1 MKARSVTLA
10 IAVLALWLVPSASLA
25 QGNSGK
31 TRLTICHIPPGNPD
45 ARRTMTVPE
54 PAWGAHESHGDTLGP
69 CDGYSERYDDGYGA
83 EPKRAKKAKKKK
95 GKKEYRSG
103 SDRGDA
109 DDEIEADDRAD
120 EREEIDEADSE
131 SAAEEVD
138 ENDERGRRERRRAE
152 RHERRSRDRSQA
164 PTDAGQTEEGAAPDD
179 AGDEEVGDEETGD
192 AGSGTVDARE
202 AEDDTAREPRAG
214 GRGKRG
220 AKLDAQ
226 TDDPGE
232 EERGFFRGMRQFFGF
247 GEDESADES
256 EE

>member
-1 MKARSVTLA
+1 MKSRSVTLA
-10 IAVLALWLVPSASLA
+10 IAVLALWLVPSDSLA

-31 TRLTICHIPPGNPD
+31 TRLTICHIPAGNPD

-83 EPKRAKKAKKKK
+83 DTKRAKKAKKKQ
-95 GKKEYRSG
+95 GKKEYRGG

-109 DDEIEADDRAD
+109 DDEIGADDRAD
-120 EREEIDEADSE
+120 EREEIDET
-131 SAAEEVD
+131 
-138 ENDERGRRERRRAE
+138 DERGRRERRRAE
-152 RHERRSRDRSQA
+152 RRERRSRDRSEAATDTSQA
-164 PTDAGQTEEGAAPDD
+164 EESAASDD
-179 AGDEEVGDEETGD
+179 AGDEEVGD
-192 AGSGTVDARE
+192 AGSGTVDAQQ
-202 AEDDTAREPRAG
+202 AEDRTASEPRAG

-220 AKLDAQ
+220 AKLDDQ
-226 TDDPGE
+226 TDDPDE

-247 GEDESADES
+247 GGDES

>member
-1 MKARSVTLA
+1 MKSRSVTLA
-10 IAVLALWLVPSASLA
+10 IAVLVFWLVPSDSLA

-31 TRLTICHIPPGNPD
+31 TRLTICHVPPGNPD

-83 EPKRAKKAKKKK
+83 DTKRAKKSKKKR
-95 GKKEYRSG
+95 GKKEYRGG
-103 SDRGDA
+103 SERGDV
-109 DDEIEADDRAD
+109 DDEIEVDDRAD
-120 EREEIDEADSE
+120 EREEIDEAESE
-131 SAAEEVD
+131 SEAEEID
-138 ENDERGRRERRRAE
+138 ETDERGRRERRRAD
-152 RHERRSRDRSQA
+152 RHERRSRDRSEAATDTSQA
-164 PTDAGQTEEGAAPDD
+164 EESAASDD
-179 AGDEEVGDEETGD
+179 ASDEEVGDEEAGD
-192 AGSGTVDARE
+192 AESGTVDAQE
-202 AEDDTAREPRAG
+202 AEDRTASEPRAG

-226 TDDPGE
+226 TADPDE

-247 GEDESADES
+247 GGDES